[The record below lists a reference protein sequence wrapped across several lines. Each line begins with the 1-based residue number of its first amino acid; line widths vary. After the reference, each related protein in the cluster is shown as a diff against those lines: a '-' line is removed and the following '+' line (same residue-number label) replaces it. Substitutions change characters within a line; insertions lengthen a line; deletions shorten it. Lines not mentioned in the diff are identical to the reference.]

1 MWLCKPGIND
11 YAAAMRVILTRHYQT
26 ISNAAGRILGWG
38 NSPPCP
44 GWKGDVD
51 FIDNRLREDG
61 VSFDAVYSSD
71 LERARETAKTY
82 AGSFGIADVVAIP
95 ELKEINY
102 GNLQTRKKSWVTEHY
117 PQHKKNPEL
126 VYPDGESFQ
135 QMQQRSVQFLSS
147 LTLAHPELTVL
158 VVSHAGVIRGIV
170 SHFLG
175 LEYASSLKHRI
186 PFRYIGD
193 FLFEGE
199 NCVRYDELGKSSGF
213 VQDAAIE
220 IPFTVNRARS

>member
-44 GWKGDVD
+44 GWKADVD

-102 GNLQTRKKSWVTEHY
+102 GNLQTRNKSWVTEHY

-158 VVSHAGVIRGIV
+158 VVSHAGVIRGII

-213 VQDAAIE
+213 VEDGAIE
-220 IPFTVNRARS
+220 IPFTVNRTGS